1 MALSNL
7 PNFPTFDVDTDKSNC
22 GTRWEKWVSRL
33 ENLFVGLNITDEAQK
48 RALLLNYA
56 GEKVFDIYEAEK
68 GDDDGTTYDET
79 KNVLDTYF
87 TPQKNIQMEIYT
99 FRCHKQQEYQSLDE
113 FVMELR
119 TLAKNCEFENA
130 DKEILQQVIQNC
142 RSNQLRRRA
151 LREPEKG
158 LQAHFNTG

>member
-1 MALSNL
+1 ML
-7 PNFPTFDVDTDKSNC
+7 V
-22 GTRWEKWVSRL
+22 
-33 ENLFVGLNITDEAQK
+33 K
-48 RALLLNYA
+48 RCSTS
-56 GEKVFDIYEAEK
+56 EAEK
-68 GDDDGTTYDET
+68 GDDDGTTYDGT

-87 TPQKNIQMEIYT
+87 APQKNIQMEIYT

-142 RSNQLRRRA
+142 RSNQL
-151 LREPEKG
+151 
-158 LQAHFNTG
+158 